1 MSHQESNVDT
11 TTFVDTFHVIAF
23 PIGNSQ
29 ADYHR
34 FQTRLDQQE
43 VVRFRDIR
51 MYPLSVGNMV
61 KRVLSWQQQNVGSS
75 WAIRFR
81 SKGVAVTDKSPI
93 FYHCLKN
100 TLERNGNNS
109 DNNIA
114 EQMIE
119 TEQLIEK
126 SPTEHD
132 LVEAEQSIKQD
143 GLQQVSAG
151 VITFEI
157 HFHNRILSGGRMSQR
172 FLSVFNQLMYFYY
185 KKREKFFPSYLKMHR
200 RRKAIAE
207 ANYALNIN
215 NMYDQ
220 LEDYTSQRPVPDN
233 LHPPLNVTLRP
244 YQQRSLQFCLDVENK
259 TDELWLPF
267 DDGRMFYSPHFML
280 FSNSKYEM
288 SGGFL
293 CDEMGLGKTIV
304 SLGLITLRPPMS
316 DFSSLTQHGNT
327 LVVCPVSL
335 VSQWVKEAKKHI
347 SANVKIYLHH
357 GSNRLT
363 SRNLERIASN
373 DIVVTTYGVLSRDTS
388 LYSDVQPRQGSLDR
402 IQWWRV
408 IFDESHILKNVNTQQ
423 YKACMHIKAKHRW
436 VVTGTPSGNEG
447 QIYAQINLISKY
459 LRRFVSGY
467 FVYGSYTDPI
477 FTILSAFMIR
487 HRKNMT
493 IDGAP
498 ILELPECTVNNCYID
513 LTEPERES
521 YNQAAAQARVMLPF
535 TVGISAFREIQN
547 VRRSLSC
554 ANVNTS
560 QSAMQMRTLN
570 DMEREEAENRL
581 QADTCP
587 ICLDVHDVAVMT
599 ECKHLFCYQCITNV
613 INMSSR
619 QHPPCPMCRRGI
631 HRGDLRLVHA
641 LGETGQSQ
649 SCSGKL
655 ERIQSLLQET
665 ESTDKFLIFVQFQQ
679 TLCVTRSML
688 NAQNIKFG
696 EIHGSMSQ
704 RAREK
709 ALDSFESDP
718 EMRVFLLSTRSG
730 AVGINLTSANHVILF
745 EPFLSRNV
753 EKQAIGRVWRMG
765 QPRPVQVHRLLTR
778 HTIEE
783 RIVDQQARQE
793 MESETWSHESIRQ
806 LLE

>member
-1 MSHQESNVDT
+1 MLKMSHQESQ
-11 TTFVDTFHVIAF
+11 TFVDTFHVIAF
-23 PIGNSQ
+23 PRGNSQ
-29 ADYHR
+29 TDHR
-34 FQTRLDQQE
+34 HFQTRLEQHE
-43 VVRFRDIR
+43 AIRFLDIQ
-51 MYPLSVGNMV
+51 MYPSCVGNMV
-61 KRVLSWQQQNVGSS
+61 KNVLSWQQQNVGTS
-75 WAIRFR
+75 WAIRFQ
-81 SKGVAVTDKSPI
+81 SKGLTATDKGPI
-93 FYHCLKN
+93 FYHHRLKEDVIS
-100 TLERNGNNS
+100 L
-109 DNNIA
+109 DNHLA
-114 EQMIE
+114 EQMFK
-119 TEQLIEK
+119 TKQLIET
-126 SPTEHD
+126 SPTVDE
-132 LVEAEQSIKQD
+132 LAEAEQSIKQD

-151 VITFEI
+151 VLTFEI
-157 HFHNRILSGGRMSQR
+157 HVHNRILAGGRMSQR
-172 FLSVFNQLMYFYY
+172 FLSVFDQLMYYYY
-185 KKREKFFPSYLKMHR
+185 KKREKFFPTYLNMQRKR
-200 RRKAIAE
+200 RAIAE

-220 LEDYTSQRPVPDN
+220 LEEYTTQRRVPDD
-233 LHPPLNVTLRP
+233 LHPPLSVTLRP
-244 YQQRSLQFCLDVENK
+244 YQQRSLQYCLDVENK

-267 DDGRMFYSPHFML
+267 HEGRIFYSPHFML
-280 FSNSKYEM
+280 FSDSKHEM

-304 SLGLITLRPPMS
+304 SLGLITLRPPLS
-316 DFSSLTQHGNT
+316 DFSSLSQHGNT

-335 VSQWVKEAKKHI
+335 ASQWVKEAKKHI
-347 SANVKIYLHH
+347 SADVKIYLHH
-357 GSNRLT
+357 GSNRWT
-363 SRNLERIASN
+363 DRERIASN

-388 LYSDVQPRQGSLDR
+388 LYDDTQPRQGSLDR

-408 IFDESHILKNVNTQQ
+408 IFDESHIMKNVNTRQ
-423 YKACMHIKAKHRW
+423 YKASMHIKAKHRW

-467 FVYGSYTDPI
+467 FVYGSYTDPV

-493 IDGAP
+493 IDGSP

-513 LTEPERES
+513 LTEAEQDS
-521 YNQAAAQARVMLPF
+521 YNQVASQARVMLPF

-547 VRRSLSC
+547 VRRSLSF
-554 ANVNTS
+554 ANVNNTS

-570 DMEREEAENRL
+570 DIEREAAENRM
-581 QADTCP
+581 QTDTCP
-587 ICLDVHDVAVMT
+587 ICLDVHDLAVMT
-599 ECKHLFCYQCITNV
+599 ECNHLFCYQCITNV

-631 HRGDLRLVHA
+631 HQNDLRLVHA
-641 LGETGQSQ
+641 LAETTERSH

-655 ERIQSLLQET
+655 DRIRSLLQET
-665 ESTDKFLIFVQFQQ
+665 ENTDKFLIFVQFQQ
-679 TLCVTRSML
+679 TLGVARSML
-688 NAQNIKFG
+688 NDQNIIFG

-709 ALDSFESDP
+709 ALESFESDP

-730 AVGINLTSANHVILF
+730 AIGINLTSANHVILF

-765 QPRPVQVHRLLTR
+765 QPRPVHVHRFVAR
-778 HTIEE
+778 HTLEE

-793 MESETWSHESIRQ
+793 TESETWSHESIRQ